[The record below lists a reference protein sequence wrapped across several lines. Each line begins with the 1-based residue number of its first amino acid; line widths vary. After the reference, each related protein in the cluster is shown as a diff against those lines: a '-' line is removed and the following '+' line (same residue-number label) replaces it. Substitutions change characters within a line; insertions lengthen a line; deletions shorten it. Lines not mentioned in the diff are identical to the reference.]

1 MRVSNQIKSTAEHCT
16 DITEE
21 EVCLYL
27 NQIHFKLKCNEWS
40 ISLHH
45 EKTNNFLYE
54 SNFNISTEDIKEIL
68 LALTSKDFCWYQ
80 KSEKYE
86 NQLVFVFRSDSEL
99 LLLTKGMTPQWLEV
113 PLYIKT
119 NLNEIVLVIS
129 FHLSDNPD
137 TLKRLFK

>member
-1 MRVSNQIKSTAEHCT
+1 MRDSNQIITTAEHCT

-21 EVCLYL
+21 EVCSYL
-27 NQIHFKLKCNEWS
+27 NQIHSKIKCDDWS
-40 ISLHH
+40 LSMNH

-68 LALTSKDFCWYQ
+68 LNLSSKDFCWYQ
-80 KSEKYE
+80 KSEKYK
-86 NQLVFVFRSDSEL
+86 NQLVFIFRSDSEL
-99 LLLTKGMTPQWLEV
+99 LLLNKGMAPQWIEV

-129 FHLSDNPD
+129 FHRSDNPD
-137 TLKRLFK
+137 TLKRLFT